1 MNESRREEATPAD
14 KPAEIHSEHEST
26 DPQVTEPEVE
36 MSSAEDGA
44 E

>member
-1 MNESRREEATPAD
+1 MNESRREEATPVD
-14 KPAEIHSEHEST
+14 KAAEGQSEHQPL
-26 DPQVTEPEVE
+26 DPQVTEPEIE